1 MNCDIVLRDE
11 TCAFAVT
18 PAKLG
23 LPYNVSGIQ
32 HFVNRLPLNIVKE
45 MFFSADPITAVRVE
59 QVGIVNR
66 LVAAK
71 KLEQATRAL
80 AATIAS
86 RSPHANAAFREQVR
100 LLCDTGALSPPT
112 YEYIQSLR
120 HAVYCGTDYH
130 EGIRAF
136 LEAEAAVLVC
146 EVHRTGA
153 PVAAVLYNDRTF
165 KVCQFNNFIRISR

>member
-1 MNCDIVLRDE
+1 MSRGVYAVRKFQRRSWQWCMAASGGGACDLIMNCDIVLRDE

-32 HFVNRLPLNIVKE
+32 HFVNGLPLNIVKE

-80 AATIAS
+80 GANIAS
-86 RSPHANAAFREQVR
+86 RSPHANAAF
-100 LLCDTGALSPPT
+100 
-112 YEYIQSLR
+112 
-120 HAVYCGTDYH
+120 
-130 EGIRAF
+130 
-136 LEAEAAVLVC
+136 
-146 EVHRTGA
+146 
-153 PVAAVLYNDRTF
+153 
-165 KVCQFNNFIRISR
+165 